1 MRIHAEGVKDVKKME
16 RKVKETSE
24 REKVKKIFI
33 KRIKR
38 FSRKPALIRLESW
51 N

>member
-24 REKVKKIFI
+24 REKVKIIVK
-33 KRIKR
+33 KRAR
-38 FSRKPALIRLESW
+38 TVF
-51 N
+51 